1 MPWWRALQ
9 LSGWGQVQVCSH
21 DVQTHLLHDLLM
33 QNFGQASSLLIAG
46 KAVVFYL
53 MRAVLALMSVYSETA
68 LVR

>member
-9 LSGWGQVQVCSH
+9 LSGLGQVQVRNH
-21 DVQTHLLHDLLM
+21 DVQMQSLHILLM
-33 QNFGQASSLLIAG
+33 QTFGTAGSLLLAG

-53 MRAVLALMSVYSETA
+53 MRAVLALLSVYSETA